1 MTVDRAAVFP
11 AKCSCHVHLFV
22 GTQLVAQGLPE
33 APVPYFGCF
42 FSWILG
48 HLP

>member
-11 AKCSCHVHLFV
+11 AKGSCHVHLFV

-33 APVPYFGCF
+33 APVPYFGSMALDA
-42 FSWILG
+42 FSAG
-48 HLP
+48 S